1 MSGNAREIVVDFCA
15 AFERRNST
23 DLLAYMAQDIVY
35 ENVPLPAMRGID
47 AAASFLIP
55 LLAKASKIEF
65 KILNIAVSGSGEQVL
80 TERLDRIHFSTGT
93 VDIPLMGIFVVR
105 EGKIVEWRDYAD
117 NQAVFAAFTE
127 AKVDL
132 AELGI
137 S

>member
-1 MSGNAREIVVDFCA
+1 MSGDASEIVVEFCA
-15 AFERRNST
+15 AFERCNST
-23 DLLAYMAQDIVY
+23 DLFAFMGADIVY
-35 ENVPLPAMRGID
+35 ENVPLPAMRGIN
-47 AAASFLIP
+47 AAASFLRP
-55 LLAKASKIEF
+55 LLAKALRIEF
-65 KILNIAVSGSGEQVL
+65 KILNIAVSASGEQVL
-80 TERLDRIHFSTGT
+80 TERLDRLHFPAGT

-117 NQAVFAAFTE
+117 NQAVFAAFAE